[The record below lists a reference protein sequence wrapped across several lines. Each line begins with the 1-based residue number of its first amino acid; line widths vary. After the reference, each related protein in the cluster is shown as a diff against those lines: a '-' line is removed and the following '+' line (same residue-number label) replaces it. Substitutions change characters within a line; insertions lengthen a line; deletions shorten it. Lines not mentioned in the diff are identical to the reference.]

1 MHLNY
6 DFILVININFFW
18 QKYKLH
24 QLNLV
29 NCQQYQ
35 IGPFYS
41 LTCIRTFI
49 NKVLVFLFPNNK
61 QEYRFEFHQKKST
74 LLFM

>member
-49 NKVLVFLFPNNK
+49 NKILVFFPINK
-61 QEYRFEFHQKKST
+61 REHRFEFDQKKLA